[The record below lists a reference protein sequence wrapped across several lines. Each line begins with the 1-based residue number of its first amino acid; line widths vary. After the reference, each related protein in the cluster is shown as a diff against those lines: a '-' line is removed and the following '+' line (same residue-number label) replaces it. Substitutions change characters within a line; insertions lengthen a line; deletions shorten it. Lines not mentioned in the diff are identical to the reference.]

1 MWDKN
6 KVVCVTRGILA
17 TGTGR
22 VFRDLKIVR
31 RTQRRRRQIFFL
43 NMLHVW
49 QRLEGW
55 WTKERKKPTVNP
67 VVWKVELLF

>member
-1 MWDKN
+1 MRDKN
-6 KVVCVTRGILA
+6 KVICVTRGVLA

-31 RTQRRRRQIFFL
+31 RTQRRGRQIFFL

-49 QRLEGW
+49 QRLEGQW
-55 WTKERKKPTVNP
+55 KKGSKKTHCKYSDSECRIAV
-67 VVWKVELLF
+67 